1 MVPLNAKLMKKL
13 ILLFIIFS
21 TCAIQAQR
29 KPKIKGNK
37 NVLEV
42 SEDLPAF
49 NAIELNDD
57 LDIFLQKA
65 NTEGY
70 QLIAD
75 ENLFNVLKFKVV
87 DSTLVISSFY
97 KITSKKKMDIIINY
111 YELNSITLNDGRIK
125 MQDMIDTDEL
135 AVHTTGNAKLQLNA
149 NASVMDIV
157 MDGNS
162 SGDFNLEGDSLN
174 ITLKDRIDIS
184 IYAVSETN
192 IITMQDNASAKMDG
206 SSINMQINLTGNT
219 NFRAKKLQADLIS
232 ANLEGSPNAR
242 IYAKE
247 RLELSSAG
255 ASKTYLSGDAKIE
268 ILDFLDTSELHKEE

>member
-1 MVPLNAKLMKKL
+1 MKK
-13 ILLFIIFS
+13 IIVLFIIFS

-37 NVLEV
+37 NVIEV
-42 SEDLPAF
+42 SEDLPSF

-70 QLIAD
+70 QLVAD
-75 ENLFNVLKFKVV
+75 DNLVDVLKFRVV
-87 DSTLVISSFY
+87 DSTLVISAFY
-97 KITSKKKMDIIINY
+97 KITAKKKLDITIKY
-111 YELNSITLNDGRIK
+111 YELNAITLNDGRIK

-135 AVHTTGNAKLQLNA
+135 AVRTSGNAKLQLNA
-149 NASVMDIV
+149 SASVMDIV

-184 IYAVSETN
+184 IHTVSETN

-206 SSINMQINLTGNT
+206 SSINMQVNLSGNS
-219 NFRAKKLQADLIS
+219 NLRAQKLLTDLIS

-247 RLELSSAG
+247 SLELSSAG

-268 ILDFLDTSELHKEE
+268 ILDFLDTSELHKEKN

>member
-1 MVPLNAKLMKKL
+1 MKKL

-21 TCAIQAQR
+21 TCIVQAQR

-37 NVLEV
+37 NVIEV
-42 SEDLPAF
+42 NEALPAF

-70 QLIAD
+70 QIIAD
-75 ENLFNVLKFKVV
+75 DNLIDVLKLRVV
-87 DSTLVISSFY
+87 DSTLVISAFY
-97 KITSKKKMDIIINY
+97 KITGKRKLDITINY
-111 YELNSITLNDGRIK
+111 YELNAITLNDGMIK

-135 AVHTTGNAKLQLNA
+135 AVHTAGNAKLQLNA

-174 ITLKDRIDIS
+174 ISLNDRIDLRV
-184 IYAVSETN
+184 YAVSETN
-192 IITMQDNASAKMDG
+192 IVTMQDNASAKMDG
-206 SSINMQINLTGNT
+206 SSINMQVNLTGNS
-219 NFRAKKLQADLIS
+219 NLRAQKLQADLIS
-232 ANLEGSPNAR
+232 ANLEGSSSAR
-242 IYAKE
+242 IYANE
-247 RLELSSAG
+247 SLELSSTG

-268 ILDFLDTSELHKEE
+268 ILDFLDTSQLHKEKN

>member
-1 MVPLNAKLMKKL
+1 MKKL

-21 TCAIQAQR
+21 TCAIQSQR

-37 NVLEV
+37 NVIEV
-42 SEDLPAF
+42 NEDLPAF

-70 QLIAD
+70 RLTAD
-75 ENLFNVLKFKVV
+75 DNLVDVLKFRVV
-87 DSTLVISSFY
+87 DSTLVISAFY
-97 KITSKKKMDIIINY
+97 KITGKKKLDITINY
-111 YELNSITLNDGRIK
+111 YELNAITMNDGRIK
-125 MQDMIDTDEL
+125 MQDMIDSDDL
-135 AVHTTGNAKLQLNA
+135 AVNISGNAKLQLNA

-157 MDGNS
+157 MNDNS

-174 ITLKDRIDIS
+174 ISLKDRIDVG

-192 IITMQDNASAKMDG
+192 IITMQDNASAKIDG
-206 SSINMQINLTGNT
+206 SSINLQINLTGNS
-219 NFRAKKLQADLIS
+219 NLKAQKLQANLIS

-247 RLELSSAG
+247 RLELSSSG

-268 ILDFLDTSELHKEE
+268 ILDFLDTSELHKVK

>member
-1 MVPLNAKLMKKL
+1 MKKL
-13 ILLFIIFS
+13 ILFFVIFS

-37 NVLEV
+37 NVIEV

-57 LDIFLQKA
+57 LEIFLQKA

-70 QLIAD
+70 RLTAD
-75 ENLFNVLKFKVV
+75 DNLVDVLKFRVV
-87 DSTLVISSFY
+87 DSTLVISAFY
-97 KITSKKKMDIIINY
+97 KITGKKKLDITINY
-111 YELNSITLNDGRIK
+111 YELNAISMNDGRIK
-125 MQDMIDTDEL
+125 MQDMIDSDQLT
-135 AVHTTGNAKLQLNA
+135 VNISGNSKLQLNA

-174 ITLKDRIDIS
+174 ITLKDRIDVS

-192 IITMQDNASAKMDG
+192 IINMLENASAKMDG
-206 SSINMQINLTGNT
+206 SSTNMQVNLSGNA
-219 NFRAKKLQADLIS
+219 NLRAQKLQADLIS

-242 IYAKE
+242 IFAKE

-268 ILDFLDTSELHKEE
+268 ILDFLDTSELHKVK